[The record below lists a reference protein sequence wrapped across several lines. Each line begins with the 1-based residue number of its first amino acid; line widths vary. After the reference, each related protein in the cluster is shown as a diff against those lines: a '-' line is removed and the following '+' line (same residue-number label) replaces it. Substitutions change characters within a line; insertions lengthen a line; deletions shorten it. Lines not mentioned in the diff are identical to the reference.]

1 MLGLVVV
8 VVLAGVSIAI
18 AARGDEEEKKTAGTN
33 LTEIRCPL
41 EPTGKLDAGG
51 QPELKPAKDAFD
63 TAELL
68 DLPLEEAR
76 QKAGAKG
83 CEIAVSVQDGA
94 GQPVPIELNPK
105 LIYVYTEKGASPRSK
120 ASAAASSPCP
130 AGR

>member
-8 VVLAGVSIAI
+8 LVLAGVSIAI
-18 AARGDEEEKKTAGTN
+18 ASRGDRRSRQEADGRQPERDPVPAGT
-33 LTEIRCPL
+33 
-41 EPTGKLDAGG
+41 DAASST
-51 QPELKPAKDAFD
+51 PAVSRNCKPAKDAFD

-76 QKAGAKG
+76 QKAAEKG

-105 LIYVYTEKGASPRSK
+105 LIYVYTEKGRVTQIE
-120 ASAAASSPCP
+120 
-130 AGR
+130 GVGGGI

>member
-1 MLGLVVV
+1 LLGLVVV
-8 VVLAGVSIAI
+8 LVLAGVSIAI
-18 AARGDEEEKKTAGTN
+18 ASRGDEEEKKPAGAN
-33 LTEIRCPL
+33 LSAILCPL

-76 QKAGAKG
+76 QKAVAKG

-105 LIYVYTEKGASPRSK
+105 LIYVYTEKGIVTQIE
-120 ASAAASSPCP
+120 
-130 AGR
+130 GVGGGI